1 MWGVQFCDASEL
13 EPKLRPVTISP
24 THPPLQKNNSA
35 DSKEYLMVDCPD
47 FENRGN
53 YYYIP

>member
-24 THPPLQKNNSA
+24 PLQKNDSEE
-35 DSKEYLMVDCPD
+35 SKEYLMVDCPD
-47 FENRGN
+47 FENRG
-53 YYYIP
+53 